1 MFFISVW
8 VAETR
13 LLFLFLFLLFLL
25 FLFPMVIIVVVSRRW
40 FIVSHHV
47 PLLVDFGEP
56 GVHALYGEKGE
67 SKMEGIALEK
77 GL

>member
-1 MFFISVW
+1 
-8 VAETR
+8 
-13 LLFLFLFLLFLL
+13 
-25 FLFPMVIIVVVSRRW
+25 MVIVLVVSRRW

-67 SKMEGIALEK
+67 DSEMEGIALEE